1 LSSQLPVAS
10 SVFRR
15 IVPRMA
21 DASSLRQTAEVVTPG
36 PGTCRRGGQYHAHV
50 STTLAGRSHWG
61 SRMRKLTIGSRRNA
75 GREAAS
81 GDRRGSV
88 RRSGERRS
96 APFGAAKRR
105 AEIGAVRCGVSTAG
119 VVGGGE
125 IGCGAGQSG
134 CQARAIGPVALY
146 GRLAQIRSPPWSPSA

>member
-1 LSSQLPVAS
+1 LVLSSQWPVAS

-88 RRSGERRS
+88 RRSGERKS
-96 APFGAAKRR
+96 APFGAAFR
-105 AEIGAVRCGVSTAG
+105 
-119 VVGGGE
+119 
-125 IGCGAGQSG
+125 
-134 CQARAIGPVALY
+134 
-146 GRLAQIRSPPWSPSA
+146 RLAS